1 MKNKKTIKVSNDV
14 KRQQTILRNGKSRKS
29 DITHL
34 PKRHRR
40 SNCKWQK
47 SLCKFFSL
55 WILCKKGGEVEN
67 SQYILQCQTYQNL
80 NRKFVRLCQTQLQRE
95 RSILCKKQI
104 DLGREMERRWL
115 YKSWINIG
123 LFRQ

>member
-1 MKNKKTIKVSNDV
+1 MVKVEKVTSHL
-14 KRQQTILRNGKSRKS
+14 RQRGAVDQIGNGRKACA
-29 DITHL
+29 
-34 PKRHRR
+34 
-40 SNCKWQK
+40 N
-47 SLCKFFSL
+47 FSHFGFSA
-55 WILCKKGGEVEN
+55 KKGGEVEN
-67 SQYILQCQTYQNL
+67 SQYILQCPGWCQTYQNL

>member
-1 MKNKKTIKVSNDV
+1 MAKVEKGISHI
-14 KRQQTILRNGKSRKS
+14 RQRDAVDPIANGHKARANFS
-29 DITHL
+29 HL
-34 PKRHRR
+34 G
-40 SNCKWQK
+40 
-47 SLCKFFSL
+47 FSA
-55 WILCKKGGEVEN
+55 KKGGEVEN
-67 SQYILQCQTYQNL
+67 SQYILQCPRWCQTYQNL